1 MRYGDVVAF
10 DLGRSPSIL
19 VNGASQV
26 RELLFEREA
35 CLRKPEFVKD
45 SNRGHWGDGL
55 TTLEGSAWQ
64 AHRQALRPSFRPRPV
79 SDRLP
84 VVAECAG
91 DMLDAWECEP
101 APDKVIDLA
110 RELRI
115 LTARIAARVVL
126 DAELEGYGPSERRSG
141 MVPFDELYGEDY
153 ASAPGGD
160 PSGPLV
166 MVRPRAPRRMETAI
180 RIIDERIASREGRG
194 DVLSDLVQARFPD
207 GGGLTR
213 DEIVGEVIQMLYAGH
228 LTVPSSL
235 VHLWSD
241 IDGNDLGA
249 AIAAEADRL
258 CAGGVPGSSDLLESY
273 CLAALKE
280 SMRLHPPAPIL
291 YREVDSAF
299 ELGGFEFARDAAVWV
314 SPQLLHL
321 DPRHFPEPHRF
332 LPERFMKG
340 GLRCHIPVGVPPVR
354 RRPSRLHR
362 RPPGDAANDR
372 YQPPGR
378 SPVPVDP
385 GARRLRELSCAVA
398 GGLCSLTERGSKAY
412 VTAQSG
418 RGTAPRNRPPFSKGD
433 RSMGAPTKKDWGQ
446 IHAKAWRDPEF
457 RKLLETDPT
466 KAVKKYAKE
475 AGKTFDKVVRIAPR
489 PKGDAGTLHK
499 SPVATTPPACC

>member
-1 MRYGDVVAF
+1 
-10 DLGRSPSIL
+10 
-19 VNGASQV
+19 
-26 RELLFEREA
+26 
-35 CLRKPEFVKD
+35 
-45 SNRGHWGDGL
+45 
-55 TTLEGSAWQ
+55 
-64 AHRQALRPSFRPRPV
+64 
-79 SDRLP
+79 
-84 VVAECAG
+84 
-91 DMLDAWECEP
+91 
-101 APDKVIDLA
+101 
-110 RELRI
+110 
-115 LTARIAARVVL
+115 
-126 DAELEGYGPSERRSG
+126 
-141 MVPFDELYGEDY
+141 MVPFGELYGEDY

-228 LTVPSSL
+228 LTVPFSL
-235 VHLWSD
+235 LHLWSD
-241 IDGNDLGA
+241 IAGNDLGA

-340 GLRCHIPVGVPPVR
+340 GSGATLRSVYLPFGAGPRACI
-354 RRPSRLHR
+354 
-362 RPPGDAANDR
+362 
-372 YQPPGR
+372 
-378 SPVPVDP
+378 
-385 GARRLRELSCAVA
+385 GARLAMLQMTVISLLVARRFRLIPARE
-398 GGLCSLTERGSKAY
+398 E
-412 VTAQSG
+412 SG
-418 RGTAPRNRPPFSKGD
+418 RFRVHAR
-433 RSMGAPTKKDWGQ
+433 ADW
-446 IHAKAWRDPEF
+446 
-457 RKLLETDPT
+457 
-466 KAVKKYAKE
+466 
-475 AGKTFDKVVRIAPR
+475 
-489 PKGDAGTLHK
+489 
-499 SPVATTPPACC
+499 